1 MKDIRYIWRGA
12 ALSLALSL
20 MAAGCSM
27 GDDLECPPEQ
37 GTSGSAVS
45 GPAYVQLSFS
55 TAANG
60 LTRANPNGG
69 EQGDGSEAGQ
79 AYENAVSSAVAFLF
93 AHNDDGV
100 NAANPAA
107 VTVTPVRF
115 GKVTGNGQTYT
126 TEAQKVGDID
136 YGQYDVIVVANPGDD
151 NWWTSVSTLEDLQ
164 DKIMKTAWTQNANG
178 TYTDFLMASAD
189 DAVTPLNVTEDN
201 TTEANAAKTAV
212 SVERV
217 AARVDYNALTEYTCT
232 DPMYDGATVEITGA
246 TIVNRLTAGS
256 YLLKRVANDVQ
267 GTNLKYLGLETATG
281 DDMLATNYVLDP
293 WTADKTEANLQGTPF
308 IVEGQNVAA
317 AGLYNDE
324 TYIPTRSTNPET
336 WDKLVK
342 PGTPVTDAST
352 TDGIK
357 EWQRVGYT
365 LENTADALSSGI
377 NYSTGIVFKAKFTP
391 AEGSVTGKYDYEA
404 GGQTFFKYMG
414 VLYATVEDMMDIF
427 YQKEDVIT
435 TYFDTEIADCK
446 TYGDVGKFVAEL
458 EETSPVD
465 PSGYVTYLKDIV
477 DGKASTETIAE
488 SDLTWSTYMKEKC
501 GYVNDNGTVR
511 LNKDGK
517 NTRALLYESSG
528 GMLRT
533 YYKGQCYYTWWL
545 RHSNDNNDQ
554 TNGVMEY
561 AVVRNNIYK
570 VNVKSVYSIGGDIPE
585 GENIRADVFV
595 KMWTMLDEETLPM

>member
-27 GDDLECPPEQ
+27 SDDLECPPEQ

-60 LTRANPNGG
+60 LTRANPDGG
-69 EQGDGSEAGQ
+69 EQGDGLEAGQ
-79 AYENAVSSAVAFLF
+79 TYENAVSSAVAFLF
-93 AHNDDGV
+93 AHNDEGV
-100 NAANPAA
+100 NAADPAA

-115 GKVTGNGQTYT
+115 GSVTGNGQTYT
-126 TEAQKVGDID
+126 TEAQQVGDID

-164 DKIMKTAWTQNANG
+164 EKIMKTAWTQNADG

-201 TTEANAAKTAV
+201 TTKANAAKTAV

-217 AARVDYNALTEYTCT
+217 AARVDYNAEGKYTCT
-232 DPMYDGATVEITGA
+232 DDNYKGATVEITGA

-256 YLLKRVANDVQ
+256 YLLKRTADDAK
-267 GTNLKYLGLETATG
+267 GTNTEYLGLETATG

-293 WTADKTEANLQGTPF
+293 WTELKTEANLQDTPF
-308 IVEGQNVAA
+308 IVAGDQVAA
-317 AGLYNDE
+317 AGLYDAD

-336 WDKLVK
+336 WDELVK

-352 TDGIK
+352 TDGIR

-365 LENTADALSSGI
+365 LENTADALSSGV
-377 NYSTGIVFKAKFTP
+377 NYSTGIVFKAQFHPVGVNGYT
-391 AEGSVTGKYDYEA
+391 D
-404 GGQTFFKYMG
+404 GQTFFTYNGTIYPMLTDMMGQLNNQEDFSTYTDKAINALTDWNGLKSFAASFVSDPTGYADYLTEFANEHSTDVFTANAEELTWKYYLNNELG
-414 VLYATVEDMMDIF
+414 VVEDAQNGPQINQNGVETRAKLYASS
-427 YQKEDVIT
+427 KE
-435 TYFDTEIADCK
+435 
-446 TYGDVGKFVAEL
+446 L
-458 EETSPVD
+458 
-465 PSGYVTYLKDIV
+465 
-477 DGKASTETIAE
+477 
-488 SDLTWSTYMKEKC
+488 
-501 GYVNDNGTVR
+501 
-511 LNKDGK
+511 
-517 NTRALLYESSG
+517 
-528 GMLRT
+528 LRT
-533 YYKGQCYYTWWL
+533 YYNGQCYYVWWL
-545 RHSNDNNDQ
+545 RHSNDGDDE

-561 AVVRNNIYK
+561 AIVRNNIYK
-570 VNVKSVYSIGGDIPE
+570 VYVNSIYSLGGDIPDNE
-585 GENIRADVFV
+585 GLDAQVYVN
-595 KMWTMLDEETLPM
+595 KWSMLPEETLPM

>member
-27 GDDLECPPEQ
+27 SDDLECPPEQ

-60 LTRANPNGG
+60 LTRANPDGG

-79 AYENAVSSAVAFLF
+79 TYENAVSSAVAFLF
-93 AHNDDGV
+93 AHSDDGV

-115 GKVTGNGQTYT
+115 GTVTGNGQTYT

-151 NWWTSVSTLEDLQ
+151 NLWSSVSTLKDLQ
-164 DKIMKTAWTQNANG
+164 DKIMKTAWTQNADG

-201 TTEANAAKTAV
+201 TTEANAAKTKV
-212 SVERV
+212 SVERM

-232 DPMYDGATVEITGA
+232 DDNYKGATVEITGA

-256 YLLKRVANDVQ
+256 YLLKRTADDAQ
-267 GTNLKYLGLETATG
+267 GTNLEYLGLETATG

-308 IVEGQNVAA
+308 IVDGQNVAA
-317 AGLYNDE
+317 AGLYDAD
-324 TYIPTRSTNPET
+324 TYIPYIPTRSTNPKT
-336 WDKLVK
+336 WDELVK

-357 EWQRVGYT
+357 EWQRVGYA
-365 LENTADALSSGI
+365 LENTTDRLSTSL
-377 NYSTGIVFKAKFTP
+377 NYNTGIVFKAQFHPQGVDDYYVGNTFFTYNGTIYPSLTSMMGQLNMQADFATYAKDEIAKLTTWDGLKGFANSLNDPTGYGDYLTGYADEHSSETFTP
-391 AEGSVTGKYDYEA
+391 TANELTWTYYLDNKL
-404 GGQTFFKYMG
+404 G
-414 VLYATVEDMMDIF
+414 VVEDA
-427 YQKEDVIT
+427 QNGP
-435 TYFDTEIADCK
+435 EINRK
-446 TYGDVGKFVAEL
+446 GVE
-458 EETSPVD
+458 
-465 PSGYVTYLKDIV
+465 
-477 DGKASTETIAE
+477 
-488 SDLTWSTYMKEKC
+488 
-501 GYVNDNGTVR
+501 
-511 LNKDGK
+511 
-517 NTRALLYESSG
+517 TRAKLYESSG
-528 GMLRT
+528 EKLRT
-533 YYKGQCYYTWWL
+533 YYKGQCYYVWWL
-545 RHSNDNNDQ
+545 RHSNDGDDE

-570 VNVKSVYSIGGDIPE
+570 VNVNSIYSLGGDIPDNE
-585 GENIRADVFV
+585 GLDAQVYVNQ
-595 KMWTMLDEETLPM
+595 WSMLPEETLPM

>member
-27 GDDLECPPEQ
+27 SDDLECPPEQ

-60 LTRANPNGG
+60 LTRANPDGG
-69 EQGDGSEAGQ
+69 EQGDGLEAGQ
-79 AYENAVSSAVAFLF
+79 TYENAVSSAVAFLF

-100 NAANPAA
+100 NAADPAA

-115 GKVTGNGQTYT
+115 GTVTGNGQTYT
-126 TEAQKVGDID
+126 TEAQQVGDID

-151 NWWTSVSTLEDLQ
+151 ASWSSVSTLKDLQ
-164 DKIMKTAWTQNANG
+164 DKIMKTAWTQNVDG

-201 TTEANAAKTAV
+201 TTEDKAATTAV

-217 AARVDYNALTEYTCT
+217 AARVDYNAEGKYTCT
-232 DPMYDGATVEITGA
+232 DQNYNGATVEITGA

-256 YLLKRVANDVQ
+256 YLLKRTADDAK
-267 GTNLKYLGLETATG
+267 GTNLEYLGLETATG

-308 IVEGQNVAA
+308 TTVDGQNVAA
-317 AGLYNDE
+317 AGLYDAD
-324 TYIPTRSTNPET
+324 TYIPARSTNPET
-336 WDKLVK
+336 WDELVK
-342 PGTPVTDAST
+342 PGTTVTDVTA
-352 TDGIK
+352 TDGIT

-365 LENTADALSSGI
+365 LENTADALSSGV
-377 NYSTGIVFKAKFTP
+377 NYSTGIVFKAQFHPVGVPNYT
-391 AEGSVTGKYDYEA
+391 D
-404 GGQTFFKYMG
+404 GQTFFTYNGKIYPM
-414 VLYATVEDMMDIF
+414 LTDMMG
-427 YQKEDVIT
+427 QLNGQEDFS
-435 TYFDTEIADCK
+435 TY
-446 TYGDVGKFVAEL
+446 VGKKIAALTSWDEL
-458 EETSPVD
+458 KEFAASITND
-465 PSGYVTYLKDIV
+465 PTGYSTYLENYA
-477 DGKASTETIAE
+477 KAHSTETFNT
-488 SDLTWSTYMKEKC
+488 SDELKWEYYLSYEL
-501 GYVNDNGTVR
+501 GVFENSQGGPEINQ
-511 LNKDGK
+511 DGK

-528 GMLRT
+528 GLMHT

-570 VNVKSVYSIGGDIPE
+570 VNVESVYSIGGDIPE

-595 KMWTMLDEETLPM
+595 NMWTMLEDETLPM

>member
-27 GDDLECPPEQ
+27 SDDLECPPEQ

-60 LTRANPNGG
+60 LTRANPDGG
-69 EQGDGSEAGQ
+69 EQGDGLEAGQ
-79 AYENAVSSAVAFLF
+79 TYENAVSSAVAFLF
-93 AHNDDGV
+93 AHSDDGV
-100 NAANPAA
+100 NAANPAT

-115 GKVTGNGQTYT
+115 GSVTGNGQTYT
-126 TEAQKVGDID
+126 TEAQQVGNID

-151 NWWTSVSTLEDLQ
+151 NRWSSVSTLKDLQ
-164 DKIMKTAWTQNANG
+164 DKIMKTAWTQNADG
-178 TYTDFLMASAD
+178 KYTDFLMASAD
-189 DAVTPLNVTEDN
+189 NAVTPLNVTEDN
-201 TTEANAAKTAV
+201 TTEANAAKTTV

-232 DPMYDGATVEITGA
+232 DPMYDDATVEITGA

-256 YLLKRVANDVQ
+256 YLLKRVADDAQ
-267 GTNLKYLGLETATG
+267 GTNLEYLGLEMATG

-293 WTADKTEANLQGTPF
+293 WTALKTEANLQGTPF
-308 IVEGQNVAA
+308 IVDGQNVAA
-317 AGLYNDE
+317 AGLYDAD
-324 TYIPTRSTNPET
+324 TYIPTRSDNPEDWADYCKAGAT
-336 WDKLVK
+336 NA
-342 PGTPVTDAST
+342 TE
-352 TDGIK
+352 DGYL
-357 EWQRVGYT
+357 RVGYA
-365 LENTADALSSGI
+365 LENTTGKLETSL
-377 NYSTGIVFKAKFTP
+377 NYNTGIVFKAQFHPVGVNGYT
-391 AEGSVTGKYDYEA
+391 D
-404 GGQTFFKYMG
+404 GQTFFTYNG
-414 VLYATVEDMMDIF
+414 VIYPMLTDMMGQLNGQEYF
-427 YQKEDVIT
+427 S
-435 TYFDTEIADCK
+435 TYVGNAIADLTSWDGLK
-446 TYGDVGKFVAEL
+446 DFAASITNDPTGYSTYL
-458 EETSPVD
+458 EEYADTHSAEAFNNTSD
-465 PSGYVTYLKDIV
+465 ELKWEYYLSYELGV
-477 DGKASTETIAE
+477 SENSQDGPEI
-488 SDLTWSTYMKEKC
+488 
-501 GYVNDNGTVR
+501 NQ
-511 LNKDGK
+511 DGK

-570 VNVKSVYSIGGDIPE
+570 VNVESVYSIGGDIPE

>member
-27 GDDLECPPEQ
+27 SDDLECPPEQ

-79 AYENAVSSAVAFLF
+79 TYENKVGSAVAFLF
-93 AHNDDGV
+93 AHNDEGV

-115 GKVTGNGQTYT
+115 GSVTGNGQTYT

-136 YGQYDVIVVANPGDD
+136 YGHYDVIVVANPGND

-308 IVEGQNVAA
+308 IVDEQNVAA
-317 AGLYNDE
+317 AGLYDAD
-324 TYIPTRSTNPET
+324 TYIPKRSDNPEDWADYCKAGAT
-336 WDKLVK
+336 NA
-342 PGTPVTDAST
+342 TE
-352 TDGIK
+352 DGYL
-357 EWQRVGYT
+357 RVGYA
-365 LENTADALSSGI
+365 LENTTGKLETSL
-377 NYSTGIVFKAKFTP
+377 NYNTGIVFKAQFHP
-391 AEGSVTGKYDYEA
+391 VGVIGDYTD
-404 GGQTFFKYMG
+404 GQTFFTYNGKIYPMLTDMMG
-414 VLYATVEDMMDIF
+414 QLNEIEFNSFGNLSIESIEDWNQLKGRFISKIKNDPTGYRDYLLKIAEGKDDEFAAITSQELEQLKWTYYLNNVLGVVEDS
-427 YQKEDVIT
+427 Q
-435 TYFDTEIADCK
+435 
-446 TYGDVGKFVAEL
+446 
-458 EETSPVD
+458 
-465 PSGYVTYLKDIV
+465 
-477 DGKASTETIAE
+477 
-488 SDLTWSTYMKEKC
+488 
-501 GYVNDNGTVR
+501 NGPQI
-511 LNKDGK
+511 NQNNIN
-517 NTRALLYESSG
+517 NTRALLYESSNKL
-528 GMLRT
+528 LRT

-545 RHSNDNNDQ
+545 RHSNDGDDD

-570 VNVKSVYSIGGDIPE
+570 VNVESVYSLGGDIPD
-585 GENIRADVFV
+585 NQQLDARVYV
-595 KMWTMLDEETLPM
+595 NKWSMLPEETLPM

>member
-12 ALSLALSL
+12 TLSLALSL

-60 LTRANPNGG
+60 LTRANPDGG

-79 AYENAVSSAVAFLF
+79 TYENAVSSAVAFLF
-93 AHNDDGV
+93 AHSDDGV

-115 GKVTGNGQTYT
+115 GNVTGNGRTYT
-126 TEAQKVGDID
+126 TEAQQVGDID

-151 NWWTSVSTLEDLQ
+151 NWWTSVSTLKDLQ
-164 DKIMKTAWTQNANG
+164 DKIMKTAWTQNADG

-189 DAVTPLNVTEDN
+189 DAVTPLNVTEEN

-217 AARVDYNALTEYTCT
+217 AARVDYNALNEYTCN
-232 DPMYDGATVEITGA
+232 DDNYKGATVEITGA

-256 YLLKRVANDVQ
+256 YLLKRTADDAQ
-267 GTNLKYLGLETATG
+267 GTNLEYFGLEKATG
-281 DDMLATNYVLDP
+281 TDMQATNYVLDP
-293 WTADKTEANLQGTPF
+293 WTALKTEANLQDTPF
-308 IVEGQNVAA
+308 IVDGKNVAA
-317 AGLYNDE
+317 AGLYDAD

-357 EWQRVGYT
+357 ERVGYT

-377 NYSTGIVFKAKFTP
+377 NYNTGIVFKAQFHPVGVNGYTD
-391 AEGSVTGKYDYEA
+391 E
-404 GGQTFFKYMG
+404 QTFFTYNGVIYPMLTDMMG
-414 VLYATVEDMMDIF
+414 QLNGQEDFSTDVGNAIAALTSWDDMKDFAASITNDPTGYSTYLEEYADTHSAEAFNTSDELKWTYYLNNVLGVVEDS
-427 YQKEDVIT
+427 Q
-435 TYFDTEIADCK
+435 
-446 TYGDVGKFVAEL
+446 
-458 EETSPVD
+458 
-465 PSGYVTYLKDIV
+465 
-477 DGKASTETIAE
+477 
-488 SDLTWSTYMKEKC
+488 
-501 GYVNDNGTVR
+501 NGPQI
-511 LNKDGK
+511 NQNNI

-570 VNVKSVYSIGGDIPE
+570 VNVESVYSIGGDIPE

>member
-27 GDDLECPPEQ
+27 SDDLECPPEQ

-79 AYENAVSSAVAFLF
+79 TYENAVSSAVAFLF
-93 AHNDDGV
+93 AHSDEGV

-115 GKVTGNGQTYT
+115 GSVTGNGQTYT

-151 NWWTSVSTLEDLQ
+151 NRWSSVSTLKDLQ
-164 DKIMKTAWTQNANG
+164 DKIMKTAWTQNADG

-189 DAVTPLNVTEDN
+189 DAVTPLYVTEDN

-217 AARVDYNALTEYTCT
+217 AARVDYSAEGKYTCT
-232 DPMYDGATVEITGA
+232 DDNYKGATVEITGA

-256 YLLKRVANDVQ
+256 YLLKRVADAVNVDPENPEEVE
-267 GTNLKYLGLETATG
+267 YLGDETPVAG
-281 DDMLATNYVLDP
+281 GKATNYVLDP

-317 AGLYNDE
+317 AGLYDAK
-324 TYIPTRSTNPET
+324 TYIPTRSTNPKT
-336 WDKLVK
+336 WDELVK

-352 TDGIK
+352 TDGIT

-377 NYSTGIVFKAKFTP
+377 NYSTGIVFKAKFKP
-391 AEGSVTGKYDYEA
+391 QGVTGYKPD
-404 GGQTFFKYMG
+404 QTFFTYNG
-414 VLYATVEDMMDIF
+414 TIYSSLTDMMGQLNGQENFSTHVGNAIDALTSWDDLKDF
-427 YQKEDVIT
+427 AASIT
-435 TYFDTEIADCK
+435 NDPTGYSTY
-446 TYGDVGKFVAEL
+446 L
-458 EETSPVD
+458 EEYADTHSAEAFNTSD
-465 PSGYVTYLKDIV
+465 ELKNELKWEYYLSYKLGVFKNSQGGPEI
-477 DGKASTETIAE
+477 
-488 SDLTWSTYMKEKC
+488 
-501 GYVNDNGTVR
+501 NQ
-511 LNKDGK
+511 DGK

-570 VNVKSVYSIGGDIPE
+570 VNVKSVYSISGDIPE